1 MTNEELDAHTLRH
14 DEQAGQRM
22 LREVYD
28 FLGRFVAYPSEH
40 ARVAHAL
47 WIVHAHMMDRWDI
60 TPRIAFL
67 SAEPQSGKSR
77 ALDVTKLLVPRPMQ
91 TVNMSPAALFRCVQS
106 EGGAPTLLFDEID
119 TVFGPKAK
127 ENEDI
132 RGLLNAGYERGA
144 KTYRCVLRGNGPP
157 ELEGIEAYCAVA
169 LAGIGW
175 LPDTILS
182 RSVIVRMRRRHQGE
196 QVESFRR
203 RLVSKDAGRIR
214 EAIETWAASQPS
226 EIRWPE
232 LPDQIQ
238 DRAADIWEPLIW
250 IADAIGGDWTARA
263 RSAGVALVTEA
274 TDMEV
279 SLGIRLLADIQ
290 TVFGDTEQMS
300 SKHILDKL
308 CALEESPWGDI
319 RGKPLDERGLARRLR
334 QYDVKS
340 KTIRLGLGTIKGY
353 QRADFLDVWPRY
365 IPKPPGKCV
374 TSVTGDTDCNH
385 CHKPGAAVMASV
397 DGIDAPLHRECMD
410 AWAAKRGGALA
421 QSQVRG

>member
-308 CALEESPWGDI
+308 CALEESPWGDSEES
-319 RGKPLDERGLARRLR
+319 L
-334 QYDVKS
+334 
-340 KTIRLGLGTIKGY
+340 
-353 QRADFLDVWPRY
+353 
-365 IPKPPGKCV
+365 
-374 TSVTGDTDCNH
+374 
-385 CHKPGAAVMASV
+385 
-397 DGIDAPLHRECMD
+397 
-410 AWAAKRGGALA
+410 
-421 QSQVRG
+421 